1 MSISAKDVKKL
12 RDMTGAGMMD
22 CKKAL
27 QETDG
32 DFDAAVEYLQKK
44 SIIKAGKK
52 ADRVAAE
59 GLVRVWVNSDN
70 TDAVIVEV
78 NSETDFVARNDQ
90 FIDLVGKVADAIGTS
105 GITSMDE
112 LGDAM
117 IGDQSVP
124 DYITAQ
130 VSTIGE
136 NIKLRRFHRIA
147 NADGLVDHYIHAGD
161 QIGVV
166 LEVSGRPEVG
176 AFGRDVAM
184 HVAAMKP
191 KYLSPDDVD
200 EEAAAKQAEIFRA
213 QLAEEG
219 KPEKIIPR
227 IMEGKMA
234 KWRNEHSLLKQAFV
248 KNPDISVEEFQKE
261 QDGLTILSFVRF
273 EVGDGIEKEETN
285 LADEVAAQLR
295 DS

>member
-1 MSISAKDVKKL
+1 
-12 RDMTGAGMMD
+12 
-22 CKKAL
+22 
-27 QETDG
+27 
-32 DFDAAVEYLQKK
+32 
-44 SIIKAGKK
+44 IIKAGKK
-52 ADRVAAE
+52 AGRVAAE
-59 GLVRVWVNSDN
+59 GLVRVWVGSDH

-90 FIDLVGKVADAIGTS
+90 FIELVDKVTEAIGTS

-112 LGDAM
+112 LDRAKVGA
-117 IGDQSVP
+117 QSVP

-130 VSTIGE
+130 VATIGE
-136 NIKLRRFHRIA
+136 NIKLRRFQRVS
-147 NADGLVDHYIHAGD
+147 NDGGMVDHYIHAGD
-161 QIGVV
+161 QIGVL
-166 LEVSGRPEVG
+166 LEVSSRTEPG

-200 EEAAAKQAEIFRA
+200 EDEAAKQAEIFRA

-248 KNPDISVEEFQKE
+248 KNPDVSVEEFQRE
-261 QDGLTILSFVRF
+261 HDGLEIVRFVRF
-273 EVGDGIEKEETN
+273 EVGEGIEKEESN
-285 LADEVAAQLR
+285 LADEVAAQLG
-295 DS
+295 SS